1 MHANGRFEVNIAPQS
16 PDNPSARA
24 AGLTRMSLDKQF
36 HGDLEAVS
44 QGEMLAFGGGA
55 QKDGAYVAMERVTG
69 VLAGREGSFVLV
81 HRSLLRDGMPD
92 GWSVTVVP
100 GSGTGALAGIEGSM
114 TIRIEGGR
122 HEYEFDYAL
131 PE

>member
-24 AGLTRMSLDKQF
+24 AGLARMSLDKQF

-100 GSGTGALAGIEGSM
+100 GSGTRALAGIEGSM
-114 TIRIEGGR
+114 TIHIEGGR

>member
-24 AGLTRMSLDKQF
+24 AGLARMSLDKQF
-36 HGDLEAVS
+36 HGDFEAVS

-114 TIRIEGGR
+114 TIHIEGGR

>member
-24 AGLTRMSLDKQF
+24 AGLARMSLDKQF

-81 HRSLLRDGMPD
+81 HLSLLRDGMPD

-100 GSGTGALAGIEGSM
+100 GSGTRALAGIEGSM
-114 TIRIEGGR
+114 TIHIEGGR